1 MKRSLLMLLSM
12 LLVGTLAEA
21 QVVADF
27 ESEAGGTQNVSDGN
41 WGTFITS
48 ISRVADPSGKSAGV
62 LQVAIDAADHRP
74 NGDPKDAITLS
85 GVKTLKGKYFAYKL
99 WLPADMPDNIG
110 IEPFIQTGD
119 SWTWQNASYLS
130 QNLEK
135 GKWITVV
142 LDLDAMVA
150 GGADLNK
157 VQAIGVQIQGWGVA
171 ANTTW
176 TGNVYVDNISILGA
190 EPTMLA
196 QFEDEAAGTQGF
208 GDENWGTLI
217 TGLARVT
224 DPSTKSAGVLE
235 VSIDAKDYR
244 PNGDPKDPMAT
255 TSVKTLHGD
264 FLVYQV
270 WLPADVPNGISI
282 NPFFQTGDSW
292 TWQNVT
298 FLSENIEKEKWVS
311 LLVDL
316 NALVD
321 GGANLDKV
329 QKMGIEFQGYNV
341 AAGSEWT
348 GKIYVDN
355 ISVLGTETGSKWVV
369 ADFNSSVGGTYG
381 FATESWAPA
390 FTSIQNVVDP
400 ANGGNRVLQANMTVA
415 SGAESKAVITKNN
428 VSLWSTETDTN
439 ATAISFD
446 VFFPADVPLGADV
459 GMVIRDGNVN
469 GGWVELKFALDD
481 AAVVRGKWNKLV
493 IPDIAEKIATGVI
506 IDKKKSVNFSVQI
519 YYSTSATAWSGAI
532 LFDNLTVVGIP
543 EPKGSLESPTL
554 VTSVASYAIPTYAA
568 YQYVKLEWTDN
579 KLGTETYNIYQSE
592 SPISDVNADG
602 VRKIVGG
609 VPHGTQGYPVRPWSA
624 DGSMKSYYY
633 AITAFDGLNETPLRP
648 ESKSG
653 KVDVQTSP
661 AYKVQ
666 YVKNF
671 AFQLDGVDDEF
682 VAYQANQIR
691 PDIAGEG
698 RSAGWTSESKDM
710 NFKTTLIIDDK
721 YLYISADVDDDDL
734 RHDALAQA
742 WQGDALEFYIGFYD
756 RRPLKAEHAKN
767 YSHANG
773 DWRIGFNS
781 DGFSTSEGG
790 AATAIPGVE
799 STVFEKLTADGYII
813 EAQIALD
820 SMAAGKKFTFEENMM
835 MPLRIDGNDM
845 DVLKGESGRGLIV
858 QGGGVY
864 QDPASPL
871 PTDEDWKRPDGWG
884 SLMVVGYT
892 KVGVEETNNGLPKE
906 FNLYQNYPNPFNPA
920 TLVKYDVAKETL
932 VSIKVYDLIGRE
944 VQTLVNNNMRP
955 GSYSTRFDGRNL
967 SSGIYLVRITAGQFQ
982 KTMKMTLVK

>member
-1 MKRSLLMLLSM
+1 M

-41 WGTFITS
+41 WGSFITG

-62 LQVAIDAADHRP
+62 LQVGLDAADYRP
-74 NGDPKDAITLS
+74 ASDPKDAFTLS
-85 GVKTLKGKYFAYKL
+85 GIKTLKGKYFAYNL

-119 SWTWQNASYLS
+119 GWAWQNATYLS

-135 GKWITVV
+135 GKWVTVV
-142 LDLDAMVA
+142 LDLEAMVA

-157 VQAIGVQIQGWGVA
+157 VQAIGVQIHGWNVA

-176 TGNVYVDNISILGA
+176 TGNIYVDNISILGA
-190 EPTMLA
+190 EPKWFA
-196 QFEDEAAGTQGF
+196 QFEDEAGGTQNVSDG
-208 GDENWGTLI
+208 NWGSFI
-217 TGLARVT
+217 TGISRVA
-224 DPSTKSAGVLE
+224 DPSGKSAGVLQ
-235 VSIDAKDYR
+235 VGLDAADYR
-244 PNGDPKDPMAT
+244 PASDPKDAIT
-255 TSVKTLHGD
+255 LSGIKTLTGKY
-264 FLVYQV
+264 FAYNL
-270 WLPADVPNGISI
+270 WLPADMPDSIGIE
-282 NPFFQTGDSW
+282 PFIQTGDGW
-292 TWQNVT
+292 AWQNASY
-298 FLSENIEKEKWVS
+298 LSQNLEKEKWVTVV
-311 LLVDL
+311 LDLEAMVAGGADL
-316 NALVD
+316 N
-321 GGANLDKV
+321 KV
-329 QKMGIEFQGYNV
+329 QAIGVQIHGWNLP
-341 AAGSEWT
+341 ANTTWT
-348 GKIYVDN
+348 GNIYVDN
-355 ISVLGTETGSKWVV
+355 IVGLGTETGSKWVV

-381 FATESWAPA
+381 FATESWGPA
-390 FTSIQNVVDP
+390 FTSILNVVDP

-493 IPDIAEKIATGVI
+493 IPDIADKIATGVI
-506 IDKKKSVNFSVQI
+506 IDKTKPVNFSVQI
-519 YYSTSATAWSGAI
+519 YYNTSATAWSGAV

-602 VRKIVGG
+602 VKKIVGG
-609 VPHGTQGYPVRPWSA
+609 IPHGTQGYPIRPWTA

-653 KVDVQTSP
+653 KLDVQTSP

-691 PDIAGEG
+691 PDVAGEG
-698 RSAGWTSESKDM
+698 RSAAWTSESKDM
-710 NFKTTLIIDDK
+710 NFKTTFVIDDK

-734 RHDALAQA
+734 RHDPLAQA

-756 RRPLKAEHAKN
+756 RTPLKAEHAKN

-820 SMAAGKKFTFEENMM
+820 SMAAGKKFTFAENMM

-845 DVLKGESGRGLIV
+845 DVLKLEVGRGLIV

-864 QDPASPL
+864 QDPAAKL

-892 KVGVEETNNGLPKE
+892 NVGVEETNNGLPKE